1 MSSSSKPRQ
10 PRLRASCDGC
20 FLAKVK
26 CSKAR
31 PICSRCLACGIECRY
46 SPSSRAGKPK
56 SDSSSIQTSMATDIS
71 GMSSPVSDDKGM
83 MYSVHQSA
91 HPLYKLETGWNTPP
105 TSVDGSMSRTHSMSG
120 LAMMGVDTGSAGH
133 VDPTMA
139 TDMYSAGMPWT
150 PPNDLSTQF
159 VDSPA
164 AIAAQMGHGRSH
176 SYDFSM
182 SASMPGWNDSTPQ
195 DMYAYTQTQMPTP
208 GSMSATYFP
217 SPTETPHLR
226 STPRTKS
233 SSSGSVNSSG
243 GGGSCTCFT
252 ACLQSLQALHNASTP
267 AAPPFDLV
275 LSLNR
280 KAVEGC
286 ASMLSCPRCMS
297 RSGTHTAAMLL
308 ATVIGKITSFYKNAS
323 HTYFENGT
331 IPAAASTSTSPNALG
346 VSLGGYTLMGE
357 EGRWLELEILARE
370 LRKLEE
376 VYAQFREVCSEL
388 SEDPEVSRAMIGYL
402 GHNLGST
409 LEVIH
414 HRKGGINAYT

>member
-1 MSSSSKPRQ
+1 MASSKPRQ

-56 SDSSSIQTSMATDIS
+56 SDGSSSLQTSIPGDMS

-83 MYSVHQSA
+83 LYGG
-91 HPLYKLETGWNTPP
+91 HPVNLYKLETGWNTPP
-105 TSVDGSMSRTHSMSG
+105 TSVDGSMSRSHSMSG
-120 LAMMGVDTGSAGH
+120 LTMMGVESGTAGH

-139 TDMYSAGMPWT
+139 ADMYSAGMPWT
-150 PPNDLSTQF
+150 PPNDMTAQYL
-159 VDSPA
+159 DSPA
-164 AIAAQMGHGRSH
+164 MAAQLGHGRSH
-176 SYDFSM
+176 SYDFAM
-182 SASMPGWNDSTPQ
+182 SASMPSWTDPTTP
-195 DMYAYTQTQMPTP
+195 DMYAYTQAQMPTP
-208 GSMSATYFP
+208 GSSMSAPYFP
-217 SPTETPHLR
+217 SPTTTPQLR

-233 SSSGSVNSSG
+233 SPSVSGNA

-323 HTYFENGT
+323 HTYFENGA
-331 IPAAASTSTSPNALG
+331 IPAADTSPNALG

-376 VYAQFREVCSEL
+376 VYAQFREVCADL

-414 HRKGGINAYT
+414 HRKGDITYT